1 MSSQPII
8 ELKNVTLEYNT
19 RAGLFKRFKHKAL
32 KNVSFAVNQGEVFGV
47 LGSNGSG
54 KSTLLQVLAGIFKPD
69 IGHVEIHKKTTR
81 SLLSL
86 GLGFNNQLSGRDNAL
101 ISCMLE
107 GYNKAE
113 ASELLEEIKVF
124 SELGEFFEQPVKSY
138 SSGMRARLGFA
149 TGLKIKVDLLLIDE
163 VLSVGDANFKN
174 KAEAALLEKMKGEQ
188 TVVFVS
194 HSAAQVKK
202 LCERCIWLDKGEVRA
217 VGLTESVMNKYQKAG
232 VKNES

>member
-19 RAGLFKRFKHKAL
+19 RVGLFKRFKHKAL
-32 KNVSFAVNQGEVFGV
+32 NNVSFTVNRGEVFGV
-47 LGSNGSG
+47 LGGNGSG

-69 IGHVEIHKKTTR
+69 VGLVEIDKLTTR

-107 GYNKAE
+107 GYNKAQ
-113 ASELLEEIKVF
+113 AKELLEEIKVF

-163 VLSVGDANFKN
+163 VLSVGDTNFKN

-194 HSAAQVKK
+194 HSAEQVKK
-202 LCERCIWLDKGEVRA
+202 LCERCIWLDKGKVQA

>member
-19 RAGLFKRFKHKAL
+19 RVGLFKRFKHKAL
-32 KNVSFAVNQGEVFGV
+32 NNVSFTVNRGEVFGV
-47 LGSNGSG
+47 LGGNGSG

-69 IGHVEIHKKTTR
+69 VGLVEIDKLTTR

-107 GYNKAE
+107 GYNKAQ
-113 ASELLEEIKVF
+113 AKELLEEIKVF

-202 LCERCIWLDKGEVRA
+202 LCERCIWLDKGKVQA

>member
-19 RAGLFKRFKHKAL
+19 RVGLFKRFKHKAL
-32 KNVSFAVNQGEVFGV
+32 KNVSFAVNKGEVFGV

-69 IGHVEIHKKTTR
+69 VGLVEIDKLTTR

-163 VLSVGDANFKN
+163 VLSVGDDNFKN

-202 LCERCIWLDKGEVRA
+202 LCERCIWLDKGEVQA